1 MHLNNTKVSYL
12 RKTSSIVVHC
22 KSNEAMP
29 SSTLLSSRWENM
41 CGNEP
46 ELSKG
51 RMYVIC
57 VPTLLST
64 LHWGTY
70 LLIMWVTA
78 SLLNLISFEIL
89 RWYPVPEQIYKT
101 SKSLEQIITPELP
114 TFLRDILDHK
124 HIYLSSNLAIL
135 LMEGMSLTS
144 WWALTPN
151 EVPPPNDFLNLT
163 PLFNTIIPCDQFVT
177 KV

>member
-70 LLIMWVTA
+70 PLIMWVTA

-114 TFLRDILDHK
+114 TFLGDILDHK
-124 HIYLSSNLAIL
+124 VISQTHTFVIQFGNFANGRDVIDILVGINTQWGSSPKWFSQSDA
-135 LMEGMSLTS
+135 
-144 WWALTPN
+144 P
-151 EVPPPNDFLNLT
+151 V
-163 PLFNTIIPCDQFVT
+163 
-177 KV
+177 

>member
-22 KSNEAMP
+22 RSNEAMP

-70 LLIMWVTA
+70 PLIMWVTA
-78 SLLNLISFEIL
+78 SLLNLISFEML

-124 HIYLSSNLAIL
+124 VISQTHLFVIQFGNFANGRDVIDILVGINTQWGSSSKWFPQSDA
-135 LMEGMSLTS
+135 
-144 WWALTPN
+144 P
-151 EVPPPNDFLNLT
+151 V
-163 PLFNTIIPCDQFVT
+163 
-177 KV
+177 

>member
-70 LLIMWVTA
+70 PLIMWVTA

-124 HIYLSSNLAIL
+124 VISQTHICHQFGNFANGRDVIDILVGINTQWGSSPKWFSQSDAH
-135 LMEGMSLTS
+135 
-144 WWALTPN
+144 
-151 EVPPPNDFLNLT
+151 V
-163 PLFNTIIPCDQFVT
+163 
-177 KV
+177 